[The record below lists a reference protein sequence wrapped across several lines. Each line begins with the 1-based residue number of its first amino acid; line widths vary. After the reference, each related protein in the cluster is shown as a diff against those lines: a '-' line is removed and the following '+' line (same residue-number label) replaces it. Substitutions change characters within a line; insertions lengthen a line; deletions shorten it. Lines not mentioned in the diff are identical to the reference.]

1 MAADGD
7 EQQGSVKTGTQEVTR
22 EPERAGSAI
31 VLDNPDVSTPVRR
44 FYANPAD
51 V

>member
-1 MAADGD
+1 MAAESD
-7 EQQGSVKTGTQEVTR
+7 EQQGSVKTAGPEVTR
-22 EPERAGSAI
+22 EAERAGSAI
-31 VLDNPDVSTPVRR
+31 VLDAPEVSPPVRR